1 MRMVTATAVAL
12 ALVGP
17 AAPAATAHQ
26 PATDGIWR
34 TDGYGTVLS
43 IRNGTFQ
50 EYQTTAVSCLKGD
63 SAQRTGPGT
72 YTTPDGTVL
81 TVRTRGS
88 RDRAS
93 LRVDGSVGDRGLRRI
108 PELPDACTRPAPEDP
123 LAAFDVFWQSFEENY
138 PFFSAKG
145 IDWHALRDQYRPR
158 AQAPQR
164 HGGLAAE
171 RGVPDPLGQDLRRHG
186 HSAAPHRAGLHRTG
200 TSRQLNTRAHQYRGR
215 ITPRSSAPVRR
226 APARPRWRAGSPRRC
241 GAGRPWRGRW

>member
-26 PATDGIWR
+26 PDTDGIWR

-93 LRVDGSVGDRGLRRI
+93 LRADGSVGDRTT
-108 PELPDACTRPAPEDP
+108 PLPSPTPGGPATTPKTP
-123 LAAFDVFWQSFEENY
+123 PGTLAPS
-138 PFFSAKG
+138 PC
-145 IDWHALRDQYRPR
+145 
-158 AQAPQR
+158 
-164 HGGLAAE
+164 
-171 RGVPDPLGQDLRRHG
+171 
-186 HSAAPHRAGLHRTG
+186 
-200 TSRQLNTRAHQYRGR
+200 TSR
-215 ITPRSSAPVRR
+215 PPK
-226 APARPRWRAGSPRRC
+226 APATPGRSPC
-241 GAGRPWRGRW
+241 